1 MNSKSK
7 ALIVMLCAIVVV
19 AAAVFGTLAYLT
31 DTDAAT
37 NTFTVGKVG
46 ITMDEAKVNTDGSYV
61 TDAKNRVQENK
72 YHLLPGQTY
81 IKDPTIHVDADSE
94 DCYLFV
100 KVENGI
106 KEIEGAPTV
115 EDQMKTLGWK
125 ALEGFENIYVF
136 VKDATEFDKYAI
148 SKSDN
153 VVVFNNFTIDGDNV
167 VNVPE
172 KETVPEGKF
181 DIADYGDKLIKVTA
195 YAVQKAGFEE
205 TDPADIWAAA
215 FPANP

>member
-46 ITMDEAKVNTDGSYV
+46 ITLDEAKVNTDGSYV
-61 TDAKNRVQENK
+61 TDAQNRVQENK

-115 EDQMKTLGWK
+115 EDQMKTLGWE
-125 ALEGFENIYVF
+125 ALDGVENVYVF
-136 VKDATEFDKYAI
+136 VKDETMYEKYAI
-148 SKSDN
+148 SKSGN
-153 VVVFNNFTIDGDNV
+153 VVVFDKFSIDGDKV

-181 DIADYGDKLIKVTA
+181 DIAAYKDEVIKVTA
-195 YAVQKAGFEE
+195 YAVQKAGFED